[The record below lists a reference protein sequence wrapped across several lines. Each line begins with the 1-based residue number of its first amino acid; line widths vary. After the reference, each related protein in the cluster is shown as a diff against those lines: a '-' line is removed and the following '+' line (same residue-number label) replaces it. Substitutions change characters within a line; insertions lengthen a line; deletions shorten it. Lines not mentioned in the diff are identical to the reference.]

1 MKLYKQLSKSS
12 LVFST
17 LSEIDDAKADDEQE
31 SDADNSDEIKPINE
45 IFICFDHEEFFEGHP
60 DHGSNFDIVEHLVLC
75 QDGEA
80 EENHNE
86 FHMATILDKRAKL
99 RQAAARKLVKSTNPM
114 NGVKKISSEIMDN
127 IATRIH
133 GQSAQLSAR

>member
-1 MKLYKQLSKSS
+1 
-12 LVFST
+12 
-17 LSEIDDAKADDEQE
+17 
-31 SDADNSDEIKPINE
+31 
-45 IFICFDHEEFFEGHP
+45 
-60 DHGSNFDIVEHLVLC
+60 
-75 QDGEA
+75 
-80 EENHNE
+80 
-86 FHMATILDKRAKL
+86 MATILDKRAKL

>member
-17 LSEIDDAKADDEQE
+17 LSENDDAKADDEQE

-45 IFICFDHEEFFEGHP
+45 IFICFDHEEFFEGHA
-60 DHGSNFDIVEHLVLC
+60 DHGSNFDIVEHLALC

-86 FHMATILDKRAKL
+86 FHMTTILDKRTKL
-99 RQAAARKLVKSTNPM
+99 RQAAARKLLKSTA
-114 NGVKKISSEIMDN
+114 S
-127 IATRIH
+127 
-133 GQSAQLSAR
+133 